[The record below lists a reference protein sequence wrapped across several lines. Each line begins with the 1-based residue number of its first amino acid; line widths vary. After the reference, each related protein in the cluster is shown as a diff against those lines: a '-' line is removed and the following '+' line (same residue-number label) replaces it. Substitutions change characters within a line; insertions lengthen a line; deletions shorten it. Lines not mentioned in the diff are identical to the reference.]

1 MVHPLW
7 KLVGQFL
14 VNFSYYPAVLLL
26 GLYPN
31 ELKRSVHTETCTQ
44 MFITALLRI
53 AQTWQQL
60 RCPSVGEWINKL

>member
-44 MFITALLRI
+44 MFITA
-53 AQTWQQL
+53 
-60 RCPSVGEWINKL
+60 

>member
-31 ELKRSVHTETCTQ
+31 ELKRSVHTDTNVYNS
-44 MFITALLRI
+44 FIQNRPNLAATKMSFSR
-53 AQTWQQL
+53 
-60 RCPSVGEWINKL
+60 